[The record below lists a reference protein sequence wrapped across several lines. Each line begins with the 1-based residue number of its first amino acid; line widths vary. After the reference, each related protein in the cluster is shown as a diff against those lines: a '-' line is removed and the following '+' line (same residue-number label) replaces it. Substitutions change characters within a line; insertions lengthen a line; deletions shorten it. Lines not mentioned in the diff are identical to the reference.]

1 MLPHHI
7 FIVCPLGDLVLIDAV
22 FVRIRSLGHEPKNE
36 STGCK
41 LVQLRL
47 EMASRHLFLLMLDLV
62 HLLQTVLNYAIN
74 LSFLVLKMLFW
85 VGLPYSF

>member
-1 MLPHHI
+1 MNH
-7 FIVCPLGDLVLIDAV
+7 
-22 FVRIRSLGHEPKNE
+22 KNE
-36 STGCK
+36 FTGCK